1 LQHPT
6 TGSHLSSGIAFQESG
21 ARPLRYHIALS
32 RPFDFAEINR
42 KAQAGES
49 PNHTMWEL
57 SQKMNATLHHPDPQS
72 ITPFDKIAS
81 RLVGQPEHWAMARKL
96 LGQLNEDDLVF
107 CTGEDI
113 GLPIALLFKL
123 TGMQSKLVV
132 SVMAPHRTRFQ
143 GLCRLFN
150 LKSQVDLFTADTQFK
165 IDGLRQGLNLSP
177 HQVYLNPMQTDVNF
191 FKPGASTPK
200 SRPVI
205 ASAGLEQRDY
215 QTLAIA
221 TQNLD
226 VDVKLCAVSPNASS
240 KTKVVFPAVLP
251 ANMTSRHYPWSEFL
265 QLYRDA
271 DVVVVSLLQNHYSA
285 GLTTLVEALACRR
298 PVVMTRTPGLGATL
312 IDMGVAIGVEPGDT
326 VGMEKAIA
334 HLLAH
339 PELAAAQAQRGYDL
353 VQQQY
358 TSEHYVQNFAT
369 VFQKLA
375 RKGVVLEPQGT
386 ASVMLAEQV

>member
-1 LQHPT
+1 
-6 TGSHLSSGIAFQESG
+6 
-21 ARPLRYHIALS
+21 LRYHIALS
-32 RPFDFAEINR
+32 RPFDFDEINQ

-57 SQKMNATLHHPDPQS
+57 SQKMNATIHQPVHQT
-72 ITPFDKIAS
+72 ITSFDKLAS
-81 RLVGQPEHWAMARKL
+81 RLVGQPEHWALARKL

-123 TGMQSKLVV
+123 TGMQSKLII

-143 GLCRLFN
+143 WLSRFFN
-150 LKSQVDLFTADTQFK
+150 LKSQVDLFTADTHFK
-165 IDGLRQGLNLSP
+165 IDGLLQGLNLAP
-177 HQVYLNPMQTDVNF
+177 HQVYLNPMQADVNF
-191 FKPGASTPK
+191 FKPGAAAPK

-215 QTLAIA
+215 NTLAIA

-226 VDVKLCAVSPNASS
+226 ADVKICAVSPNASS
-240 KTKVVFPAVLP
+240 KTKVAFPAVMP
-251 ANMTSRHYPWSEFL
+251 ANMTSRHYPWAEFL

-298 PVVMTRTPGLGATL
+298 PVVMTRTPGLGETL
-312 IDMGVAIGVEPGDT
+312 IDMGVAIGVEPGDAA
-326 VGMEKAIA
+326 GMEKAIV
-334 HLLAH
+334 HLLAN
-339 PELAAAQAQRGYDL
+339 PELAAAQSQRGYDL
-353 VQQQY
+353 VQQKY

-369 VFQKLA
+369 LFQKLS
-375 RKGVVLEPQGT
+375 RKGVVLEPQGA
-386 ASVMLAEQV
+386 ASVMMVEQA